1 MQKNETRR
9 PFTSYTRINSK
20 WLKDLNVSPK
30 TIKIIEENTGSK
42 ISDIAYSNIFSDI
55 HPMQEKQT
63 NKQKINKWDY
73 IKLECFY
80 TAKENINKIKR
91 QPTEWEDIFT
101 DIYDKELI

>member
-1 MQKNETRR
+1 M
-9 PFTSYTRINSK
+9 
-20 WLKDLNVSPK
+20 
-30 TIKIIEENTGSK
+30 
-42 ISDIAYSNIFSDI
+42 SDIACSNIFSDI

-91 QPTEWEDIFT
+91 QPTEWENIFANIS
-101 DIYDKELI
+101 DKGLIPKIYKELIKINTKKPNNPI